1 MYQEYMFIFYSYLF
15 HFITNKAI
23 NQSWRVPL
31 KNALAS
37 QVPSLN
43 IIIIVII
50 ITTFL
55 FLTVNI
61 LKSQNYLNCTEEM
74 NMKAIFAV
82 INATQVIVEIRP
94 EKNSLHRCR
103 AGHGFT
109 SHTDL
114 NFFQALFSLL
124 LFSNE
129 DHLHLHFLFLL
140 YCAVKCSLEYDADY
154 SAFPHAEGCHLA
166 RSQHKVESLS
176 SLDLK

>member
-1 MYQEYMFIFYSYLF
+1 M
-15 HFITNKAI
+15 
-23 NQSWRVPL
+23 
-31 KNALAS
+31 
-37 QVPSLN
+37 
-43 IIIIVII
+43 
-50 ITTFL
+50 
-55 FLTVNI
+55 
-61 LKSQNYLNCTEEM
+61 
-74 NMKAIFAV
+74 
-82 INATQVIVEIRP
+82 EIRP
-94 EKNSLHRCR
+94 EENSLHMCCT
-103 AGHGFT
+103 GHGFT
-109 SHTDL
+109 SCTVL